1 VPEPVAHVELD
12 FPEQLRPIRE
22 QAETDLEA
30 GGRPESVLA
39 STAARTLPL
48 VSDGSITRPQAWDFC
63 SDIARMVGVLDESR
77 VDEIITTGLQPRTDA
92 TSDFVR
98 GKGGNVLPVPKNAR
112 IAISKLGVGLRYDEF
127 AERVRLSG
135 LDGFG
140 PDLSDN
146 ALIRLRLLIDEQY
159 GVLFPM
165 ETLHQVIVDVAL
177 HHKFHPVRRYLD
189 SLVWDRRPRLAS
201 WLMVYAGAEDSM
213 LNRAIGSITLMAAV
227 RRVRKP
233 GVKFDPM
240 PVLQGPQGV
249 GKSSLFRDLCPDES
263 WFTDNLSLT
272 GRSKEALE
280 ITLGRWIV
288 EIAELAGLRRSEVEQ
303 IKSFQSRTEDVARK
317 AYDRVV
323 TARPR
328 QFILVGT
335 ANPKKYLQDRTGNRR
350 FLPVT
355 VGTIDLAG
363 LRRDRDQLWAEAAYR
378 EAEGESITLPKSLWL
393 AAEAAQDERL
403 ETHPFEE
410 CLAPV
415 LDGVSGAVRSDDLWA
430 CLGLGTPGDR
440 RQADNSALGQIMA
453 RLGWNPARLRWDD
466 GRRFYGYV
474 KGDAAKRLR
483 LKLRDTGGGWEA
495 VPYAS
500 GDEGGLG
507 V

>member
-1 VPEPVAHVELD
+1 MPDAPATQLDVPTGAD
-12 FPEQLRPIRE
+12 ILRECRDY
-22 QAETDLEA
+22 ADGLKAA
-30 GGRPESVLA
+30 GASRDDRFTGLA
-39 STAARTLPL
+39 SVVRVAVKRVTDGEMSQAAADEFVKDIVHRLGFE
-48 VSDGSITRPQAWDFC
+48 SDELHVKQVIQVASGDFIR
-63 SDIARMVGVLDESR
+63 SKGV
-77 VDEIITTGLQPRTDA
+77 
-92 TSDFVR
+92 
-98 GKGGNVLPVPKNAR
+98 VLPVPHNAR
-112 IAISKLGVGLRYDEF
+112 LAISKLGVRFQYDEF
-127 AERVRLSG
+127 AERVRMSG

-146 ALIRLRLLIDEQY
+146 ALIRLRFRIDKRFR
-159 GVLFPM
+159 VLFTTEM
-165 ETLHQVIVDVAL
+165 LHQVVVDVAL
-177 HHKFHPVRRYLD
+177 EEKFHPVRRYLD

-240 PVLQGPQGV
+240 PILQGPQGT
-249 GKSSLFRDLCPDES
+249 GKSTCWQTLAGDE

-288 EIAELAGLRRSEVEQ
+288 EIPELAGLRRSESETV
-303 IKSFQSRTEDVARK
+303 KAFQSRTEDSARP
-317 AYDRVV
+317 AYGRVTV
-323 TARPR
+323 TRPR

-495 VPYAS
+495 VQYAS